1 MCLSID
7 KRQCT
12 YIYDMLYICVS
23 LDDGVRFVWCVIST
37 AFNDSLYNFI
47 EMASPK
53 RTFGVIGVRSSLDR
67 HDRIVEA
74 KVSYIT
80 KVNNSTILFCY
91 IIDNKH

>member
-12 YIYDMLYICVS
+12 YIYDILYICVS

-37 AFNDSLYNFI
+37 VFNDWLYQFS

-74 KVSYIT
+74 KVSYIIQI
-80 KVNNSTILFCY
+80 NDSTT
-91 IIDNKH
+91 